1 MKLEMNKVVDT
12 FKLTLK
18 LRVDLYMYLLVNMI
32 CKSNK
37 VVPQKYLSFRGRIFL
52 FGGKMEE
59 NLTKVL
65 ETFNKEIESSKS
77 LDDLEKLRI
86 KYLGKKGEITDLKKS
101 IAKLPNEEKPAAG
114 KLINKTSKEIE
125 EKLALK
131 NEEIKKVL
139 LEEKVKAE
147 KIDVTAHFDKYESG
161 HLAVINQTMEELES
175 IFQNMGFD
183 VVEGPEVDTVKF
195 VFDDLNSPE
204 DHPARSTSDTFYIN
218 DEVLLRPHTSSMQI
232 RVMNEGK
239 LPIKMVSAGRVFRN
253 DEVDATHSPMFH
265 QLECLVVDENVS
277 MANLKATLETFIK
290 EMFGDEMK
298 LRYRPHHFPFTEPSL
313 EVDVTCPICKG
324 EGCPACGNTGWSME
338 LLGGGMVHPNVL
350 EACGIDSEK
359 YTGFAFGLGV
369 DRIAMVKYGLDDIRL
384 LYDNDKRFMEQF

>member
-1 MKLEMNKVVDT
+1 
-12 FKLTLK
+12 
-18 LRVDLYMYLLVNMI
+18 
-32 CKSNK
+32 
-37 VVPQKYLSFRGRIFL
+37 
-52 FGGKMEE
+52 MEE
-59 NLTKVL
+59 NLKKVL
-65 ETFNKEIESSKS
+65 ETFTQEIVDAKS

-101 IAKLPNEEKPAAG
+101 IAKLPNEEKPEAG

-125 EKLALK
+125 EKLASKNKEINEKLLK
-131 NEEIKKVL
+131 
-139 LEEKVKAE
+139 EKVKAE
-147 KIDVTAHFDKYESG
+147 KIDVSAHFDKFESG

-183 VVEGPEVDTVKF
+183 VVEGPEVDTVKY

-218 DEVLLRPHTSSMQI
+218 DKVLLRPHTSSMQI

-313 EVDVTCPICKG
+313 EVDVTCPTCKG

-384 LYDNDKRFMEQF
+384 LYDNDKRFIEQF

>member
-1 MKLEMNKVVDT
+1 
-12 FKLTLK
+12 
-18 LRVDLYMYLLVNMI
+18 
-32 CKSNK
+32 
-37 VVPQKYLSFRGRIFL
+37 
-52 FGGKMEE
+52 MEE
-59 NLTKVL
+59 NLKQSLSKTQNEIEAADSLEVL
-65 ETFNKEIESSKS
+65 EKIRVS
-77 LDDLEKLRI
+77 
-86 KYLGKKGEITDLKKS
+86 YLGKKGIITDLKKNIS
-101 IAKLPNEEKPAAG
+101 KLPNEEKPMAG
-114 KLINKTSKEIE
+114 KLINEASKEIE
-125 EKLALK
+125 NALSK
-131 NEEIKKVL
+131 KSEAVKKELLKQKVEE
-139 LEEKVKAE
+139 ET
-147 KIDVTAHFDKYESG
+147 IDVTAHFERHDSG
-161 HLAVINQTMEELES
+161 HLALINQTLEELES

-183 VVEGPEVDTVKF
+183 VVEGPEIDTVKN
-195 VFDDLNSPE
+195 VFDDLNSPA
-204 DHPARSTSDTFYIN
+204 DHPARSTSDTFYIT
-218 DEVLLRPHTSSMQI
+218 DDTLLRPHTSSMQI

-290 EMFGDEMK
+290 EMFGDDIK

-313 EVDVTCPICKG
+313 EVDATCPVCRG

-369 DRIAMVKYGLDDIRL
+369 DRIAMVKYGLNDIRL
-384 LYDNDKRFMEQF
+384 LYDNDKRFLEQF

>member
-1 MKLEMNKVVDT
+1 
-12 FKLTLK
+12 
-18 LRVDLYMYLLVNMI
+18 MY
-32 CKSNK
+32 KR
-37 VVPQKYLSFRGRIFL
+37 Q
-52 FGGKMEE
+52 
-59 NLTKVL
+59 
-65 ETFNKEIESSKS
+65 
-77 LDDLEKLRI
+77 
-86 KYLGKKGEITDLKKS
+86 
-101 IAKLPNEEKPAAG
+101 
-114 KLINKTSKEIE
+114 EIE
-125 EKLALK
+125 EKLASK
-131 NEEIKKVL
+131 NKEINEKL
-139 LEEKVKAE
+139 LSEKVKAE
-147 KIDVTAHFDKYESG
+147 KIDVTAHFDKFESG

-183 VVEGPEVDTVKF
+183 VVEGPEVDTVKY

-313 EVDVTCPICKG
+313 EVDVTCPTCKG

-384 LYDNDKRFMEQF
+384 LYDNDKRFIEQF

>member
-1 MKLEMNKVVDT
+1 
-12 FKLTLK
+12 
-18 LRVDLYMYLLVNMI
+18 
-32 CKSNK
+32 
-37 VVPQKYLSFRGRIFL
+37 
-52 FGGKMEE
+52 MEE
-59 NLTKVL
+59 NLKQSLAKAQSEIDAADSL
-65 ETFNKEIESSKS
+65 ET
-77 LDDLEKLRI
+77 LEKIRVA
-86 KYLGKKGEITDLKKS
+86 YLGKKGVITDLKKNIS
-101 IAKLPNEEKPAAG
+101 KLPNEEKPMAG
-114 KLINKTSKEIE
+114 KLINQTSTKIENALSEKSEAVKKELLK
-125 EKLALK
+125 EK
-131 NEEIKKVL
+131 IKD
-139 LEEKVKAE
+139 ET
-147 KIDVTAHFDKYESG
+147 IDVTAHFENHDSG
-161 HLAVINQTMEELES
+161 HLALINQTLEELET

-183 VVEGPEVDTVKF
+183 VVEGPEIDTVKH
-195 VFDDLNSPE
+195 VFDDLNSPA
-204 DHPARSTSDTFYIN
+204 DHPARSTSDTFYIT
-218 DEVLLRPHTSSMQI
+218 DEVTLRPHTSSMQI

-290 EMFGDEMK
+290 EMFGDDME

-313 EVDVTCPICKG
+313 EVDATCPVCRG

-369 DRIAMVKYGLDDIRL
+369 DRIAMVKYGLNDIRL
-384 LYDNDKRFMEQF
+384 LYDNDKRFLEQF

>member
-1 MKLEMNKVVDT
+1 
-12 FKLTLK
+12 
-18 LRVDLYMYLLVNMI
+18 
-32 CKSNK
+32 
-37 VVPQKYLSFRGRIFL
+37 
-52 FGGKMEE
+52 MEE
-59 NLTKVL
+59 NLKQIL
-65 ETFNKEIESSKS
+65 SKAKSEIEASDS
-77 LDDLEKLRI
+77 LDTLEKIRVA
-86 KYLGKKGEITDLKKS
+86 YLGKKGLITDQKKNIS
-101 IAKLPNEEKPAAG
+101 KLPNEEKPMAG
-114 KLINKTSKEIE
+114 KLINQTSTEIE
-125 EKLALK
+125 SALSQK
-131 NEEIKKVL
+131 SEAVKKELLKQKIAEET
-139 LEEKVKAE
+139 
-147 KIDVTAHFDKYESG
+147 IDVTAHFENHDSG
-161 HLAVINQTMEELES
+161 HLALINQTLEELET

-183 VVEGPEVDTVKF
+183 VVEGPEIDTVKH
-195 VFDDLNSPE
+195 VFDDLNSPA
-204 DHPARSTSDTFYIN
+204 DHPARSTSDTFYIT
-218 DEVLLRPHTSSMQI
+218 DDILLRPHTSSMQI

-290 EMFGDEMK
+290 EMFGDDIK

-313 EVDVTCPICKG
+313 EVDATCPVCRG

-369 DRIAMVKYGLDDIRL
+369 DRIAMVKYGLNDIRL
-384 LYDNDKRFMEQF
+384 LYDNDKRFLEQF

>member
-1 MKLEMNKVVDT
+1 
-12 FKLTLK
+12 
-18 LRVDLYMYLLVNMI
+18 
-32 CKSNK
+32 
-37 VVPQKYLSFRGRIFL
+37 
-52 FGGKMEE
+52 MEE
-59 NLTKVL
+59 NLKKVL
-65 ETFNKEIESSKS
+65 ETFTKEVTQAGS
-77 LDDLEKLRI
+77 LEDLEKLRI
-86 KYLGKKGEITDLKKS
+86 KYLGKKGEITNLKKS
-101 IAKLPNEEKPAAG
+101 IATLPNEEKPKAG
-114 KLINKTSKEIE
+114 KLINQTSGKIE
-125 EKLALK
+125 KSLSEKK
-131 NEEIKKVL
+131 EEIQAKL

-183 VVEGPEVDTVKF
+183 VVEGPEVDTVKY

-204 DHPARSTSDTFYIN
+204 DHPARSTSDTFYI
-218 DEVLLRPHTSSMQI
+218 DEEVLLRPHTSSMQI

-290 EMFGDEMK
+290 EMFGDEMN

-313 EVDVTCPICKG
+313 EVDVTCPRCKG
-324 EGCPACGNTGWSME
+324 EGCPSCGNTGWSME
-338 LLGGGMVHPNVL
+338 LLGGGMVHPKVL

>member
-1 MKLEMNKVVDT
+1 
-12 FKLTLK
+12 
-18 LRVDLYMYLLVNMI
+18 
-32 CKSNK
+32 
-37 VVPQKYLSFRGRIFL
+37 
-52 FGGKMEE
+52 MEE
-59 NLTKVL
+59 NLKQSLAKAQSEIEAANSLEVL
-65 ETFNKEIESSKS
+65 EKI
-77 LDDLEKLRI
+77 RVA
-86 KYLGKKGEITDLKKS
+86 YLGKKGVITDLKKNIS
-101 IAKLPNEEKPAAG
+101 KLPNEEKPMAG
-114 KLINKTSKEIE
+114 KLINQTSTEIE
-125 EKLALK
+125 NVLSEKSETLK
-131 NEEIKKVL
+131 KELLKEKIAEET
-139 LEEKVKAE
+139 
-147 KIDVTAHFDKYESG
+147 IDVTAHFENHDSG
-161 HLAVINQTMEELES
+161 HLALINQTLEELET

-183 VVEGPEVDTVKF
+183 VVEGPEIDTVKH
-195 VFDDLNSPE
+195 VFDDLNSPA
-204 DHPARSTSDTFYIN
+204 DHPARSTSDTFYIT
-218 DEVLLRPHTSSMQI
+218 DDILLRPHTSSMQI

-290 EMFGDEMK
+290 EMFGDDME

-313 EVDVTCPICKG
+313 EVDATCPVCRG

-338 LLGGGMVHPNVL
+338 ILGGGMVHPNVL

-384 LYDNDKRFMEQF
+384 LYDNDKRFLEQF

>member
-1 MKLEMNKVVDT
+1 
-12 FKLTLK
+12 
-18 LRVDLYMYLLVNMI
+18 
-32 CKSNK
+32 
-37 VVPQKYLSFRGRIFL
+37 
-52 FGGKMEE
+52 MEE
-59 NLTKVL
+59 NLKQSL
-65 ETFNKEIESSKS
+65 AKAQSEIEAANS
-77 LDDLEKLRI
+77 LEDLEKIRVA
-86 KYLGKKGEITDLKKS
+86 YLGKKGVITDLKKNIS
-101 IAKLPNEEKPAAG
+101 KLPNEEKPMAG
-114 KLINKTSKEIE
+114 KLINQTSTEIE
-125 EKLALK
+125 NVLSEKSETLK
-131 NEEIKKVL
+131 KELLKEKIVEET
-139 LEEKVKAE
+139 
-147 KIDVTAHFDKYESG
+147 IDVTAHFKNHDSG
-161 HLAVINQTMEELES
+161 HLALINQTLEELET

-183 VVEGPEVDTVKF
+183 VVEGPEIDTVKH
-195 VFDDLNSPE
+195 VFDDLNSPA
-204 DHPARSTSDTFYIN
+204 DHPARSTSDTFYIT
-218 DEVLLRPHTSSMQI
+218 DDILLRPHTSSMQI

-290 EMFGDEMK
+290 EMFGDDME

-313 EVDVTCPICKG
+313 EVDATCPVCRG

-384 LYDNDKRFMEQF
+384 LYDNDKRFLEQF